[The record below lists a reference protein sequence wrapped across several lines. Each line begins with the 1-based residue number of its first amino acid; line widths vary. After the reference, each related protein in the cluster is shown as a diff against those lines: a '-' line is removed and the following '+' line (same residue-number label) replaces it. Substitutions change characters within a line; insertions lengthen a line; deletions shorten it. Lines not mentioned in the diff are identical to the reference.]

1 MHGECCGK
9 RDGGT
14 NVPGA
19 SRSGHFTVTR
29 AGLPL
34 RAEELGN
41 LRGDATNPRSDSL
54 RFSPEFVDNDPTLFS
69 SLEVYVALVAQ
80 SEKRMHRFLY
90 VPIDE

>member
-1 MHGECCGK
+1 VHGECCGK

-19 SRSGHFTVTR
+19 SGTGHFTVAR
-29 AGLPL
+29 GGLPL
-34 RAEELGN
+34 RAEELRN
-41 LRGDATNPRSDSL
+41 LRGDAINQRSDSL

-69 SLEVYVALVAQ
+69 SLEVYVAFFAQ

-90 VPIDE
+90 VPMDE

>member
-1 MHGECCGK
+1 VHGERCGK

-19 SRSGHFTVTR
+19 SRTGHFTVAR

-34 RAEELGN
+34 RAEELRN
-41 LRGDATNPRSDSL
+41 LRGDAINQRSDSL

-69 SLEVYVALVAQ
+69 SLEVYVAFFAQ

-90 VPIDE
+90 VPMDE